1 LDIKFL
7 FFYRDAAGR
16 DNVVEQPGQNAD
28 YLRNSTNV
36 GQRTKETITND
47 VGDVT
52 ADSDSEPRE
61 NKQHD
66 STADHSLHDHSYSYN
81 EQVHKRKRNRPRVT
95 GNNQSSDSGL
105 SHTNRE
111 LAENHSVA
119 DDEPSTNVA
128 KVKNKKRSVDKVLC
142 ELCGWICGKSVSLE
156 AHMRTHAVMN
166 SIDCDVSVSID
177 TKTESTLAVPQ
188 MSKCRNIQQEENK
201 KSEDD
206 IIAVCDLCGWVRKK
220 SNRKRTLKEHMMLKH
235 SSERP
240 FKCRHCSQTFK
251 VKPNLQRHEILHDDV
266 RKFLCQYCARSFQQ
280 KASLVCHISRHHA
293 DMMDS
298 DANRRQFSC
307 RFCGEK
313 FDITSH
319 VRQHIQNMH
328 RSAFCLSAKLQKQT
342 LTRVRASGD
351 VRPRPFGCN
360 ICDVDFVFAR
370 TLERHIIDHGTGI
383 TGSAYKCQL
392 CSEQF
397 ETVIALE
404 SHVLEVHSI
413 AGPKYQ
419 CTECNRLFKIESQL
433 KQHMRVHTA
442 NAITCTVC
450 GMKFVFQSELKYH
463 MVKHTGSSGQTAE
476 KFGCSVCGK
485 HFANKC
491 LLESHERIHSG
502 AKPFVC
508 SVCGKAFRH
517 CTTLY
522 QHRRIHSGAKPFV
535 CSVCGKAFRQCTH
548 LHQHRRTHTKA
559 RPYCCS
565 FCSKTY
571 RNRIDLR
578 LHCTRVHNVELP
590 LKRRCITAT

>member
-1 LDIKFL
+1 MDIKFL

-128 KVKNKKRSVDKVLC
+128 KVKNKKRSVDKALC

-156 AHMRTHAVMN
+156 SHMRTHAVMN

-177 TKTESTLAVPQ
+177 TKTESTLAVSQ
-188 MSKCRNIQQEENK
+188 MSKCRNIQQEENEK
-201 KSEDD
+201 CEDD
-206 IIAVCDLCGWVRKK
+206 ILAVCDLCGWMWKQ
-220 SNRKRTLKEHMMLKH
+220 STRKRTLKKHMMLKH
-235 SSERP
+235 STEKP
-240 FKCRHCSQTFK
+240 FKCSQCSSAFK
-251 VKPNLQRHEILHDDV
+251 EKHNLRRHEIRHNGV
-266 RKFLCQYCARSFQQ
+266 REFKFLCQYCAQSFQR
-280 KASLVCHISRHHA
+280 KEYMWHHIRRDHA

-298 DANRRQFSC
+298 DANSQGATCRRCDKVFYCNS
-307 RFCGEK
+307 
-313 FDITSH
+313 
-319 VRQHIQNMH
+319 V
-328 RSAFCLSAKLQKQT
+328 LQKH
-342 LTRVRASGD
+342 RCGNVRTSNDSRRSIQPKA
-351 VRPRPFGCN
+351 FGCN
-360 ICDVDFVFAR
+360 ICGLGFVFAR
-370 TLERHIIDHGTGI
+370 RLERHIIDHGTGI

-404 SHVLEVHSI
+404 SHVSEVHSI
-413 AGPKYQ
+413 ARPKYQ
-419 CTECNRLFKIESQL
+419 CTECNRLFRVESQL
-433 KQHMRVHTA
+433 KLHMRIHTA

-476 KFGCSVCGK
+476 KYGCSVCGK
-485 HFANKC
+485 HFPTKC
-491 LLESHERIHSG
+491 RLESHERIHSG

-508 SVCGKAFRH
+508 SVCGKAFRE
-517 CTTLY
+517 Y
-522 QHRRIHSGAKPFV
+522 S
-535 CSVCGKAFRQCTH
+535 H
-548 LHQHRRTHTKA
+548 LSRHLRSHTDL

-565 FCSKTY
+565 ICSKTY
-571 RNRIDLR
+571 RHRFDLR